1 MRTLLDKT
9 TSELHLF
16 ASGLALEAGK
26 ILKAGFNRRMIV
38 TYKGRI
44 DPVTEVD
51 LKSERFIVNR
61 IKKRFPSHDIVTE
74 ENTARRTQGAKFR
87 WIIDPLD
94 GTVNF
99 SHGFPIYCVS
109 IAVEHQG
116 EVIAGAVCD
125 PERNELFHAAL
136 GGGAYLNKRPI
147 NVSTERNLERAL
159 MATGFAYDIGTSKKN
174 NLGYFAR
181 MAKRAQGLRRPG
193 SAAIDICWLAA
204 GRLDGFWELKL
215 HPWDTAAAELILREA
230 GGKSTRV
237 NGRPFSIYDPDLLAS
252 NGLIHGAMR
261 KVLRW
266 RKAPKNIR

>member
-1 MRTLLDKT
+1 MLPTRTVST
-9 TSELHLF
+9 LHRF
-16 ASGLALEAGK
+16 ACTLALESGK
-26 ILKAGFNRRMIV
+26 VLKAGFNRRMIIK
-38 TYKGRI
+38 YKGRI

-51 LKSERFIVNR
+51 LKSEKFIVDR
-61 IKKRFPSHDIVTE
+61 IRRRFPCHDIVTE
-74 ENTARRTQGAKFR
+74 ENTASPSRKAEFR

-109 IAVEHQG
+109 IAVEYQG
-116 EVIAGAVCD
+116 KVVAGAVCD
-125 PERNELFHAAL
+125 PERNELFHAAW
-136 GGGAYLNKRPI
+136 GKGALLNKRPI
-147 NVSTERNLERAL
+147 HVSSERNLERAL
-159 MATGFAYDIGTSKKN
+159 LATGFAYDIGTSKKN

-181 MAKRAQGLRRPG
+181 MAKQAQGVRRPG

-230 GGKSTRV
+230 GGESTRV

-252 NGLIHGAMR
+252 NGLLHGAMQ
-261 KVLRW
+261 KVLRGG
-266 RKAPKNIR
+266 KSPKNIR

>member
-1 MRTLLDKT
+1 MSALSLKTRTD
-9 TSELHLF
+9 LHVF
-16 ASGLALEAGK
+16 ASKLALEAGK
-26 ILKAGFNRRMIV
+26 ILKAGFSKRMTV

-44 DPVTEVD
+44 DPVTEID

-61 IKKRFPSHDIVTE
+61 VKRRFPSHDIVTE
-74 ENTARRTQGAKFR
+74 ENTARRTHGAEFR

-99 SHGFPIYCVS
+99 AHGFPIYCVS
-109 IAVEHQG
+109 IAVECQG

-125 PERNELFHAAL
+125 PERNELFHATL

-147 NVSTERNLERAL
+147 TVSTERNLERAL
-159 MATGFAYDIGTSKKN
+159 LATGFAYDIGTSKTN
-174 NLGYFAR
+174 NLGFFAR
-181 MAKRAQGLRRPG
+181 MAKEAQGLRRPG

-261 KVLRW
+261 KVLQG
-266 RKAPKNIR
+266 RKTAKKIR